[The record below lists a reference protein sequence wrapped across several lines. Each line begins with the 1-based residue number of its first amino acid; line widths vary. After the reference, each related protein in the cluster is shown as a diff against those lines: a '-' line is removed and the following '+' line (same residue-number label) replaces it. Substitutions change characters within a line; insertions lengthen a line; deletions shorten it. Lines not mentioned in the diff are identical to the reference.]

1 MGVTLVAFC
10 AGGFWASLDAPF
22 WATLPSWGAISLGEE
37 LGWGRAVLFQL
48 AVLGALALALRHW
61 GARIKGARGSLQ
73 PALATGRRSPWRG
86 LWEGPWPLAGG
97 ALALAALNLA
107 TLLLAGHPWSI
118 TWGFTLW
125 AAKVAAA
132 VGWEPSAS
140 VFWTSPFQRAALENS
155 LFADITSVMNFG
167 ILLGALGAAALAG
180 RFAPTLRLPLP
191 TLVAVI
197 IGGLMMGYGAR
208 LAFGCNIGAFFSGV
222 ASLSLHGW
230 LWIVCALAG
239 TAIGVRLRGLFGLI
253 NETRAAPARPA
264 PTAP

>member
-1 MGVTLVAFC
+1 MPCV
-10 AGGFWASLDAPF
+10 
-22 WATLPSWGAISLGEE
+22 I
-37 LGWGRAVLFQL
+37 
-48 AVLGALALALRHW
+48 
-61 GARIKGARGSLQ
+61 GARASRALEGRCNRPSQPGGARPG
-73 PALATGRRSPWRG
+73 AAFGKDRG
-86 LWEGPWPLAGG
+86 LWRG
-97 ALALAALNLA
+97 ARSRSPRSISRRCF
-107 TLLLAGHPWSI
+107 LAGHPWSI

-140 VFWTSPFQRAALENS
+140 AFWTSPFQRAALENS
-155 LFADITSVMNFG
+155 LFADVTSVMNFG
-167 ILLGALGAAALAG
+167 ILLGALSAAALAG